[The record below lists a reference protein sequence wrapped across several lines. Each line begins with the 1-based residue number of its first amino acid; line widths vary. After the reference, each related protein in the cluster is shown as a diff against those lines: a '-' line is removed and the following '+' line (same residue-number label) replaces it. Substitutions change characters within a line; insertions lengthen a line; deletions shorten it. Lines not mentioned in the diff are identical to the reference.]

1 MLPADSCATKN
12 PAFKFDINEARNH
25 GQKGY
30 DGMVLKVCG
39 MTNIGKRRELNED
52 SFKICGFEGGVPHG
66 VCVLADGMG
75 GHNAGEIASGM
86 AVEILTE
93 ELAEGL
99 GKIHDNEICK
109 SIASAI
115 DFANSRIYEMSLSNP
130 EQAGMGT
137 TLVVAY
143 VKDEQLWVA
152 NIGDSC
158 AYVVNS
164 KEICK
169 MTIDHSIVEELVRR
183 GSITREE
190 ARNHPDKNII
200 TRALGTEGF
209 VDADYYDYK
218 LSEGETVLLCSDGLT
233 ETVRDERI
241 QEIVEREESI
251 DKAVA
256 ALIDEANV
264 NGGVDNITVV
274 AFRVE
279 KEENK

>member
-1 MLPADSCATKN
+1 MLPADSCETKKRI
-12 PAFKFDINEARNH
+12 FKFDINETRNH

-30 DGMVLKVCG
+30 DSMVLKVCG

-52 SFKICGFEGGVPHG
+52 SFKICGFEGGVPLG

-75 GHNAGEIASGM
+75 GHNAGEIASGT
-86 AVEILTE
+86 ASEIIVG
-93 ELAEGL
+93 ELAEEL
-99 GKIHDNEICK
+99 HKTDDKEICH
-109 SIASAI
+109 SIAAAI

-152 NIGDSC
+152 NIGDSR

-169 MTIDHSIVEELVRR
+169 ITVDHSIVEELVQR
-183 GSITREE
+183 GTITREE

-200 TRALGTEGF
+200 TRALGTETF

-241 QEIVEREESI
+241 QEIIVNEESI
-251 DKAVA
+251 DKAVK
-256 ALIDEANV
+256 ALVDEANK

>member
-1 MLPADSCATKN
+1 MLPADSCATKKRT
-12 PAFKFDINEARNH
+12 FTIDINAARNH

-30 DGMVLKVCG
+30 DSMVLKVCG

-52 SFKICGFEGGVPHG
+52 SFKICGFEDGAPLG

-75 GHNAGEIASGM
+75 GHNAGEIASGT
-86 AVEILTE
+86 ATEIVAG
-93 ELAEGL
+93 ELAEGQ
-99 GKIHDNEICK
+99 GKTDDNEICR
-109 SIASAI
+109 SIAAAI
-115 DFANSRIYEMSLSNP
+115 DFANSRIYEMSLSNI

-143 VKDEQLWVA
+143 VKGEKLWVA

-169 MTIDHSIVEELVRR
+169 ITIDHSIVEELVQR
-183 GSITREE
+183 GTITREE
-190 ARNHPDKNII
+190 ARSHPDKNII
-200 TRALGTEGF
+200 TRALGTEEF

-218 LSEGETVLLCSDGLT
+218 LSVGETVLLCSDGLT

-241 QEIVEREESI
+241 QEIVINAESI

-256 ALIDEANV
+256 ALIDEANE
-264 NGGVDNITVV
+264 NGGIDNITVV

>member
-1 MLPADSCATKN
+1 MLPADNYAIRKVT
-12 PAFKFDINEARNH
+12 FKYDINETRNH
-25 GQKGY
+25 GRKGN
-30 DGMVLKVCG
+30 DSMVLKVCG

-52 SFKICGFEGGVPHG
+52 SFKICGFEDGAPLG

-75 GHNAGEIASGM
+75 GHNAGEIASST
-86 AVEILTE
+86 ATEILAG
-93 ELAEGL
+93 ELKDGL
-99 GKIHDNEICK
+99 GNTDDKEVCQ
-109 SIASAI
+109 SIAAAI
-115 DFANSRIYEMSLSNP
+115 DFANSRIYEMSLANS
-130 EQAGMGT
+130 EQSGMGT

-169 MTIDHSIVEELVRR
+169 ITIDHSIVEELVRR
-183 GSITREE
+183 GTITREE

-200 TRALGTEGF
+200 TRALGTEDF
-209 VDADYYDYK
+209 VDADYFDYK
-218 LSEGETVLLCSDGLT
+218 LSPGETVLLCSDGLT

-241 QEIVEREESI
+241 HEIIAKEESI

-256 ALIDEANV
+256 ALIDEANE

-274 AFRVE
+274 AFRVD
-279 KEENK
+279 KEESK

>member
-1 MLPADSCATKN
+1 
-12 PAFKFDINEARNH
+12 
-25 GQKGY
+25 
-30 DGMVLKVCG
+30 MVLKVCG
-39 MTNIGKRRELNED
+39 MSNIGKRRELNED
-52 SFKICGFEGGVPHG
+52 SFKICGFEDGAPLG

-75 GHNAGEIASGM
+75 GHNAGEVASET
-86 AVEILTE
+86 AAEIVTG
-93 ELAEGL
+93 ELAEGF
-99 GKIHDNEICK
+99 GKTNGKEICQN
-109 SIASAI
+109 IAAAI
-115 DFANSRIYEMSLSNP
+115 DFANSRIYEMSLSNA

-143 VKDEQLWVA
+143 VKGEQLWVA

-169 MTIDHSIVEELVRR
+169 ITIDHSIVEELVQR
-183 GSITREE
+183 GTITREE

-200 TRALGTEGF
+200 TRALGTEEF

-241 QEIVEREESI
+241 KEIILSEENI

-256 ALIDEANV
+256 ALVDEANK
-264 NGGVDNITVV
+264 NGGVDNITIV

>member
-1 MLPADSCATKN
+1 MPPADSCEIKRLI
-12 PAFKFDINEARNH
+12 FKFDINEARDP

-30 DGMVLKVCG
+30 DSMVLKVCG

-52 SFKICGFEGGVPHG
+52 SFKICGFENGAPLG

-75 GHNAGEIASGM
+75 GHNAGEIASST
-86 AVEILTE
+86 AAEIVAD
-93 ELAEGL
+93 ELAEDL
-99 GKIHDNEICK
+99 NKTEDKDICH
-109 SIASAI
+109 SIAAAI
-115 DFANSRIYEMSLSNP
+115 DFANSRIYEMSLSNR

-143 VKDEQLWVA
+143 VKDEELWVA
-152 NIGDSC
+152 NIGDSR
-158 AYVVNS
+158 AYVVNA

-183 GSITREE
+183 GTITREE

-200 TRALGTEGF
+200 TRALGTDKF

-241 QEIVEREESI
+241 QEIIVNEEDI
-251 DKAVA
+251 DKAVD
-256 ALIDEANV
+256 ALVEEANK

>member
-1 MLPADSCATKN
+1 
-12 PAFKFDINEARNH
+12 
-25 GQKGY
+25 
-30 DGMVLKVCG
+30 MVLKVCG

-52 SFKICGFEGGVPHG
+52 SFRICGFENGAPLG

-75 GHNAGEIASGM
+75 GHNAGEIASST
-86 AVEILTE
+86 AAEIVAG
-93 ELAEGL
+93 ELAEEL
-99 GKIHDNEICK
+99 CKTDAKDICH
-109 SIASAI
+109 SIANAI

-152 NIGDSC
+152 NIGDSR

-169 MTIDHSIVEELVRR
+169 ITIDHSIVEELVQR

-200 TRALGTEGF
+200 TRALGTEEF

-218 LSEGETVLLCSDGLT
+218 LSEGETILLCSDGLT
-233 ETVRDERI
+233 ETVRDEKI
-241 QEIVEREESI
+241 QEIIVNEESI
-251 DKAVA
+251 DKAVET
-256 ALIDEANV
+256 LVDEANK

-279 KEENK
+279 KEDNK